1 MALYCSQKCQL
12 EDWVRGHK
20 YDCDR
25 IQISILLNS
34 IECRK
39 HILRERGVIT
49 EDMDLSIIFSDTPS
63 QQTQHS
69 ADVAEYLRS
78 NSQVDPSINGILH

>member
-1 MALYCSQKCQL
+1 
-12 EDWVRGHK
+12 
-20 YDCDR
+20 
-25 IQISILLNS
+25 
-34 IECRK
+34 
-39 HILRERGVIT
+39 
-49 EDMDLSIIFSDTPS
+49 MDLSIIFSDTPS